1 MNKFISLVILSIMTS
16 NCSQVTN
23 KSNLE
28 LINYI
33 DSIKH
38 EKIIYEF
45 QVDSLER
52 IIDTLSIEKNKVDKN
67 NKIIFKETKTLKSN
81 GYLKSINYYRGNNNL
96 FYSKL
101 ESSNFGILSTSEFW
115 ENDDRIIKGLYLEY
129 RDNKVKDTIDIHY
142 EYFCNNNGL
151 KNKTI
156 ISSKYKQVIGNTTE
170 LYYNDLEQPTDEI
183 FIQYNDTL
191 RVTKYIYSN
200 DSLRKKIIKDYENSK
215 FISFTYDKNENIL
228 TMEIFKEKNSLKKIS
243 KTDYK
248 TDNNGDIIKSIKTK
262 FPSNF
267 KKYIIYVTEGK

>member
-1 MNKFISLVILSIMTS
+1 MTS

-23 KSNLE
+23 KSNQK

-33 DSIKH
+33 DSIKN

-67 NKIIFKETKTLKSN
+67 NEIVFKETKTLKSN

-129 RDNKVKDTIDIHY
+129 RDNKV
-142 EYFCNNNGL
+142 
-151 KNKTI
+151 
-156 ISSKYKQVIGNTTE
+156 
-170 LYYNDLEQPTDEI
+170 
-183 FIQYNDTL
+183 
-191 RVTKYIYSN
+191 
-200 DSLRKKIIKDYENSK
+200 
-215 FISFTYDKNENIL
+215 
-228 TMEIFKEKNSLKKIS
+228 
-243 KTDYK
+243 
-248 TDNNGDIIKSIKTK
+248 
-262 FPSNF
+262 
-267 KKYIIYVTEGK
+267 